1 MLQFFICYIF
11 IIRFILIYFSS
22 FSVQPILFCK
32 IVGRSINTFVQT
44 NSFVQQHHSSLVNI
58 VNDLG
63 SFVNKIFENSE
74 RNVFTF
80 LRTIHF
86 VRSSFFNFTE
96 QHHHSQT
103 FLFADFRLNP
113 SFKPRK
119 LMEFLS

>member
-1 MLQFFICYIF
+1 MLFKCLMLDNRKSYNRPFHLFF

-74 RNVFTF
+74 R
-80 LRTIHF
+80 L
-86 VRSSFFNFTE
+86 
-96 QHHHSQT
+96 
-103 FLFADFRLNP
+103 
-113 SFKPRK
+113 
-119 LMEFLS
+119 